1 MRIVPC
7 ARRAAVVAALVCTA
21 IPLVACGRTEQYEMG
36 QRIEMGPY
44 TFEVAGAKKGITQI
58 SDRRLASIE
67 VLFRLHRDDTAPF
80 TTDFDHS
87 FRNRMQLA
95 DTAGN
100 TFQVFPIP
108 NTQDYQMSLGGEATP
123 VPGYWRTSPEVY
135 RAGRRRADT
144 YRASIALDPLYVGR
158 GLTIKHREQIGQTV
172 SGFKLIIDNPQRE
185 GDQPGRAVVQLH

>member
-21 IPLVACGRTEQYEMG
+21 IPLVACGRTEQYQMG
-36 QRIEMGPY
+36 QRIDMGPY
-44 TFEVAGAKKGITQI
+44 TFEVAGAKKGTTQAGT
-58 SDRRLASIE
+58 RNATIE

-80 TTDFDHS
+80 TTTFDRS
-87 FRNRMQLA
+87 FERKMQLIDA
-95 DTAGN
+95 AGN
-100 TFQVFPIP
+100 TFQVVPVP
-108 NTQDYQMSLGGEATP
+108 NTQEYRVGAGGLTP
-123 VPGYWRTSPEVY
+123 VAGYWSASAEV
-135 RAGRRRADT
+135 RRGGRVRADT
-144 YRASIALDPLYVGR
+144 YRASIALDPVYVGR